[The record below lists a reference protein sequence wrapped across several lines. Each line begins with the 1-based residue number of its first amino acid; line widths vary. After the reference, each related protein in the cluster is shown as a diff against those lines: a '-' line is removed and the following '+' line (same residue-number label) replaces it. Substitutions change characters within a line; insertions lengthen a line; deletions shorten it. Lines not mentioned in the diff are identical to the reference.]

1 MKGVVRFGIILLSND
16 GIRTIFG
23 GSFQQALLFLS
34 ISILA
39 YLTMPTGGMVLG
51 TLLSGIEEMKLS
63 VGLSL
68 LGMMIFIARDAMI
81 RWGRPTRSHI
91 YGCSSK
97 SNP

>member
-1 MKGVVRFGIILLSND
+1 MILLSND

-34 ISILA
+34 ISTLT
-39 YLTMPTGGMVLG
+39 YLTMPIGGMVLG

-68 LGMMIFIARDAMI
+68 LGMMIFIVIARGAMI
-81 RWGRPTRSHI
+81 RCEIFKAHI
-91 YGCSSK
+91 FSERL
-97 SNP
+97 NH